1 MAIAEKTTVQMLIDG
16 QPAEAARWLEVD
28 NPANRSV
35 IGHVPLGGA
44 AEANAA
50 LEAAARAFPAWSHT
64 AGSERA
70 KLLNK
75 AAALVQERRETL
87 ATLLTSE
94 QGKPLPDARKEI
106 DGAAETLRFFAEEA
120 KRIGGEI
127 APPNTENA
135 RSFVIRQPLGVV
147 AAVVPW
153 NYPVSLL
160 AWKVA
165 PALAAGCTVVAKP
178 PSETPLAALGFVQAI
193 HDAGLPNGAINTVT
207 GPSSE
212 VGMAL
217 VRSPLAQMVTFT
229 GSTATG
235 IDIFRE
241 AAPTLKKLNLEL
253 GGQTAM
259 LVFADA
265 DLDKAIADGVKR
277 SFRNAGQVCNGIN
290 RIYVQVSIA
299 REFTQRFVQ
308 ATEKLRVGGGFDDP
322 SPDVGPMLNDAGLD
336 RVQAH
341 VDDAVGR
348 GATLAL
354 GGAPLAGGAFA
365 AGRFY
370 APTVLT
376 DTTAEMRVMHEET
389 FGPAV
394 GISTFETVDDAIAAA
409 NATPFGLVT
418 YLYANNVNTIFRA
431 SEGIESGTV
440 AVNNVAPDSFYAPY
454 GGWKQSGLGVE
465 LSKHGLEEFQRIKHI
480 RLELGA

>member
-1 MAIAEKTTVQMLIDG
+1 MTIADQTTIQMLIDG
-16 QPAEAARWLEVD
+16 QPAEAAQSLDVD

-35 IGHVPLGGA
+35 IGHVPMGGA
-44 AEANAA
+44 AEATAA
-50 LEAAARAFPAWSHT
+50 LEAAARAFPAWSRT

-70 KLLNK
+70 TLLSK

-127 APPNTENA
+127 APPNAANV

-147 AAVVPW
+147 AALVPW

-165 PALAAGCTVVAKP
+165 PALAAGCTVVARP

-193 HDAGLPNGAINTVT
+193 HDAGLPNGVINAVT
-207 GPSSE
+207 GPSNE

-253 GGQTAM
+253 GGQTAL

-290 RIYVQVSIA
+290 RIYVQAEIA
-299 REFTQRFVQ
+299 REFTERFVR
-308 ATEKLRVGGGFDDP
+308 ATEKLRVGGGFDEP
-322 SPDVGPMLNDAGLD
+322 APDVGPMLNDAGLE

-341 VDDAVGR
+341 VDDAVR
-348 GATLAL
+348 HGATLAH
-354 GGAPLAGGAFA
+354 GGAPLAGGAYA

-370 APTVLT
+370 TPTVLT
-376 DTTAEMRVMHEET
+376 DTTREMRVMREET

-394 GISTFETVDDAIAAA
+394 GIGTFETVDEAIAAA

-440 AVNNVAPDSFYAPY
+440 AVNNVAPDSFFAPY

-465 LSKHGLEEFQRIKHI
+465 LSTYGLEEFQRLKHI

>member
-1 MAIAEKTTVQMLIDG
+1 MAIGPRPPSGWMSTTPQIAASSATCQWVARRKPTRRWRRPPAPS
-16 QPAEAARWLEVD
+16 QPGRAR
-28 NPANRSV
+28 
-35 IGHVPLGGA
+35 LGV
-44 AEANAA
+44 
-50 LEAAARAFPAWSHT
+50 
-64 AGSERA
+64 ERA
-70 KLLNK
+70 KLLQK

-127 APPNTENA
+127 APPNAANA

-178 PSETPLAALGFVQAI
+178 PSETPMAALGFVQAI
-193 HDAGLPNGAINTVT
+193 HDAGLPAGVINAVT
-207 GPSSE
+207 GPSAE

-217 VRSPLAQMVTFT
+217 VRNPLAQMVTFT

-265 DLDKAIADGVKR
+265 DIDKAIADGVKR

-290 RIYVQVSIA
+290 RIYVQASIA

-322 SPDVGPMLNDAGLD
+322 SPDVGPDAE
-336 RVQAH
+336 R
-341 VDDAVGR
+341 GR
-348 GATLAL
+348 TGA
-354 GGAPLAGGAFA
+354 GA
-365 AGRFY
+365 
-370 APTVLT
+370 
-376 DTTAEMRVMHEET
+376 
-389 FGPAV
+389 GP
-394 GISTFETVDDAIAAA
+394 
-409 NATPFGLVT
+409 
-418 YLYANNVNTIFRA
+418 R
-431 SEGIESGTV
+431 
-440 AVNNVAPDSFYAPY
+440 
-454 GGWKQSGLGVE
+454 
-465 LSKHGLEEFQRIKHI
+465 
-480 RLELGA
+480 